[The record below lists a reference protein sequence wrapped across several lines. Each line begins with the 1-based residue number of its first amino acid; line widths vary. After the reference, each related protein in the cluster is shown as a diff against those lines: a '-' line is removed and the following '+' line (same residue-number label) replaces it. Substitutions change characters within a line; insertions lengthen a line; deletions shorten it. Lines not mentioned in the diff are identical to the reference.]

1 MMLLEK
7 HSLIISVAVLNK
19 ANFRV
24 NVFLSIFTYDLCIF
38 TNVLV
43 VKNTCYTTVLTEGL
57 AF

>member
-1 MMLLEK
+1 MLLEK

-24 NVFLSIFTYDLCIF
+24 NVFLSIFTYGLCIF

-43 VKNTCYTTVLTEGL
+43 VKNTCYTAVLSEGL